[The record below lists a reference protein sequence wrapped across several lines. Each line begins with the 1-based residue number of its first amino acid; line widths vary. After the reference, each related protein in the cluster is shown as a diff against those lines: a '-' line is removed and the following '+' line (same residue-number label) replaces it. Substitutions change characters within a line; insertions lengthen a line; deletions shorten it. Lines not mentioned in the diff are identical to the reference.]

1 MSIEI
6 TTAMVQQYN
15 ATIQIL
21 MQQKDSRLGGAVRVE
36 PLVGEYGFFDQIG
49 ETAAVKRTGR
59 HADTP
64 RVDTPHLRRRVQGY
78 PYDWAD
84 LVDNFDTPRLLT
96 DPTSKY
102 VQNAVFALNRSKDAE
117 LAAAFNATAYG
128 GKDGTTAYTFDTT
141 NNKIVNGSTGLTL
154 AKLLQAKTILD
165 DNEVDEDGRFVVAS
179 AQEINTDLL
188 NTTEVKSSDYNTV
201 KALAAGQ
208 INTFLGFTF
217 IRYGK
222 LTKSS
227 TTVRE
232 CFAWQKNSM
241 LMAVNKDIITDVG
254 PRRDKNMA
262 IQAYAGVMIGATRMD
277 EKGIVQIDCYHA

>member
-36 PLVGEYGFFDQIG
+36 PLVGEYGFYDQIG
-49 ETAAVKRTGR
+49 ETAAVKRTAR

-78 PYDWAD
+78 AYDWAD

-102 VQNAVFALNRSKDAE
+102 VQNAVFALNRAKDLE
-117 LAAAFNATAYG
+117 IEPAFTGTAYG
-128 GKDGTTAYTFDTT
+128 GKDGTTSYTFDDT
-141 NNKIVNGSTGLTL
+141 NNKIANGSTGMTI
-154 AKLLQAKTILD
+154 AKLLQAKQILD
-165 DNEVDEDGRFVVAS
+165 HNEVDDMDRFIAMS
-179 AQEINTDLL
+179 SEEFADLL

-201 KALAAGQ
+201 KALVNGQ
-208 INTFLGFTF
+208 LNTFLGFTF
-217 IRYGK
+217 LRYEG
-222 LTKSS
+222 LTMASS
-227 TTVRE
+227 TVRE
-232 CFAWQKNSM
+232 CIAWQKNSM
-241 LMAVNKDIITDVG
+241 LMAVNKDVITDVG

-262 IQAYAGVMIGATRMD
+262 IQAYAGVMIGAVRMD
-277 EKGIVQIDCYHA
+277 EKGVVEIDTYHA